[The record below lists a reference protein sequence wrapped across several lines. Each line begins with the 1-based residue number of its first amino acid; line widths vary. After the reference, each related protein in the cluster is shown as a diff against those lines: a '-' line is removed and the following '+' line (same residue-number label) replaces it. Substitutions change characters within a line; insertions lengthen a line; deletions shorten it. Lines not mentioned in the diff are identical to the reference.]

1 MTATLVYW
9 ISVAALG
16 FLAAAGSSITG
27 WSYYRGLRQH
37 YPIQAATYWPETVRD
52 QLLVLGLGFNLLTG
66 VLALHPIWRTSPLT
80 LLAVLG
86 GATCMSLFAIFNFI
100 LRTGR

>member
-1 MTATLVYW
+1 MTPTLVYW
-9 ISVAALG
+9 ISVAGIG
-16 FLAAAGSSITG
+16 FLAAVGASISG
-27 WSYYRGLRQH
+27 WNYFRGLRKH
-37 YPIQAATYWPETVRD
+37 YPAQAATYWPETVRD

-66 VLALHPIWRTSPLT
+66 VLALHPVWRTSALV

-100 LRTGR
+100 LRSGR